1 MSIKEVKTS
10 DSGDVVFTVRNLS
23 SRTMLFVK
31 DLEHVFS
38 RGLRDTRAEEKGV
51 AVLECET
58 RRPSLRTTWLKGVA
72 VLKHGGKY
80 HMRQQ
85 GTVLSLTINH
95 LEKSDGDVYT
105 CDVGTARSSAALTIQ
120 GRKVVFIE
128 ELQDKKC
135 LEGDTVVFKCC
146 VCPSDFYDVRWYL
159 DWTLLHNDHWSE
171 IQVLPGGHHT
181 LTMRNLARK
190 DSGVITFEAGGKRT
204 YAFLLVR
211 GHHSIPEAVEDIF
224 IQSTG
229 RAVFSSM
236 ITEHLTSQSG
246 TEDSTPGVN
255 PMPTQGLITSTFY
268 SRSREHSV
276 RGVILD
282 EAKEQSYQ
290 HRRSHLDKQL
300 NGPLLEDN
308 THIPLVPVD
317 LPVVA
322 NPGSDRSHQT
332 YSFLSEINRGRF
344 SVVWQC
350 QDDWSKQ
357 LFAAKFTPY
366 AQEQQQRALG
376 EYQLLKKLSHIHIVQ
391 LHSAFIT
398 PCYLVLIQEL
408 CAGRELLHNLAERDL
423 YAEVLF
429 LNSVPLLSVQGPVC
443 GELLQQIVHLD
454 LKSENML
461 VTDHNLLKIVDLSS
475 AQTFTPGQTLPVD
488 HIQEMKAPEVLEK
501 QGVGPET
508 DIWAIGVLVFIMLSG
523 DDPFQS
529 ELHWESRSNIKKGR
543 IQFSRCYP
551 GLSEGSVSFIKRT
564 LNHKT
569 WGRPS
574 AAECLQLPW
583 VKGWHGSSRHSD
595 SIVCFSTDKLQA
607 YLQEQ
612 ETKREKVRTK
622 MDMPLSN

>member
-1 MSIKEVKTS
+1 MPIIIKKKLENRTVQEDEEVTLEVEIRKPSLEVTWKKDHVALQPGGNMEVHVEGTKHSLSFKKISSTDQGHYSCETMDDKTRAKI
-10 DSGDVVFTVRNLS
+10 TVEN
-23 SRTMLFVK
+23 
-31 DLEHVFS
+31 LEHVFS

-72 VLKHGGKY
+72 VLKPGGKY

-85 GTVLSLTINH
+85 ERVLSLTINH

-120 GRKVVFIE
+120 EQTKESRKAG
-128 ELQDKKC
+128 C
-135 LEGDTVVFKCC
+135 LEQCHKML
-146 VCPSDFYDVRWYL
+146 SS
-159 DWTLLHNDHWSE
+159 HQSE
-171 IQVLPGGHHT
+171 
-181 LTMRNLARK
+181 
-190 DSGVITFEAGGKRT
+190 
-204 YAFLLVR
+204 
-211 GHHSIPEAVEDIF
+211 
-224 IQSTG
+224 
-229 RAVFSSM
+229 
-236 ITEHLTSQSG
+236 
-246 TEDSTPGVN
+246 TEDSTLGVN
-255 PMPTQGLITSTFY
+255 PIPTQGLITSTFY
-268 SRSREHSV
+268 SRSRERSV
-276 RGVILD
+276 
-282 EAKEQSYQ
+282 
-290 HRRSHLDKQL
+290 H
-300 NGPLLEDN
+300 

-391 LHSAFIT
+391 LRSAFIT

-423 YAEVLF
+423 YAEVHV
-429 LNSVPLLSVQGPVC
+429 S
-443 GELLQQIVHLD
+443 ELLQQILSAVEYLHHRLIVHLD